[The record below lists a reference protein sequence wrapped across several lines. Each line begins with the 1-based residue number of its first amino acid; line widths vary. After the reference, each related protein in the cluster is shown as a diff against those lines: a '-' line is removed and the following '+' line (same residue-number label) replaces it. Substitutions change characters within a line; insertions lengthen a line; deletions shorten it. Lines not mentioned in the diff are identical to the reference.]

1 MPKLFRPNVLAMLVC
16 GVGLSLSA
24 ASTWAQTSKDYEI
37 LRNKMVDDEIVA
49 AGVKNERVIKSMRT
63 TLRHEFMPLSQRK
76 FAYFDMG
83 VAIGEGQTISSPFTV
98 AYMTEQL
105 DPQPTDKVLEIG
117 TGSGYQAA
125 VLSPLVQDVYT
136 IEIVAVLG
144 RRAKESL
151 ERLKYKNVH
160 PLIGD
165 GYKGWPEHAPFDK
178 IIVTCSPEN
187 VPQPLVDQ
195 LKEGGRIIVPLGER
209 YQQVLYRFIKKDGKL
224 EREALLPT
232 LFVPMTG
239 AAEDLRK
246 VLPDPLKPTIANGSF
261 EESTKAPGIPDGWY
275 YVRQAE
281 IVSDDKAPAGKK
293 YLHFTNANPGVE
305 ARALQAFPVDGRKVK
320 GLDVSLRVKVKGVR
334 PGQTQDQRPALH
346 VTFYDENRA
355 IAGSDWIGPWELDSP
370 DWLDQ
375 KRTLTVPSK
384 AREAILRIGLLGAT
398 GEASFD
404 ALELKASEK

>member
-1 MPKLFRPNVLAMLVC
+1 MANLFRFTALALLALCVWAISPAW
-16 GVGLSLSA
+16 GQSA
-24 ASTWAQTSKDYEI
+24 KEYEV
-37 LRNKMVDDEIVA
+37 LRNKLVDEEIIA
-49 AGVKNERVIKSMRT
+49 AGVKTERVVKSMRNT
-63 TLRHEFMPLSQRK
+63 PRHEFMPIAQRK
-76 FAYFDMG
+76 FAYYDMG

-105 DPQPTDKVLEIG
+105 DTQTTDKVLEIG

-125 VLSPLVQDVYT
+125 VLSPLVAEVYT

-144 RRAKESL
+144 RRAKDVL
-151 ERLKYKNVH
+151 DRLKYKNVH
-160 PLIGD
+160 CLIGD
-165 GYKGWPEHAPFDK
+165 GYKGWPDKAPFDK

-187 VPQPLVDQ
+187 VPQPLIDQ
-195 LKEGGRIIVPLGER
+195 LKEGGKMIVPLGER
-209 YQQVLYRFIKKDGKL
+209 YQQVLYRFVKKDGKL

-246 VLPDPLKPTIANGSF
+246 VQPDPLKPSIINGSF
-261 EESTKAPGIPDGWY
+261 EESKVAGIPDGWY
-275 YVRQAE
+275 YVRQGELIADE
-281 IVSDDKAPAGKK
+281 KSPAGKK
-293 YLHFTNANPGVE
+293 YIHFTNKEPGVE
-305 ARALQAFPVDGRKVK
+305 SRALQAFPVDGRKVK
-320 GLDVSLRVKVKGVR
+320 GVDVSVRVKVKGIR

-355 IAGSDWIGPWELDSP
+355 IVGTDWIGPWELDSP
-370 DWLDQ
+370 DWMDQ
-375 KRTLTVPSK
+375 RRTLAVPPK

-404 ALELKASEK
+404 ALELKAAEK